1 MPMPTIQ
8 ARALAHM
15 RAAQANGGHSKSMLV
30 GYTQAALEA
39 EGYDVTPATKAAGK
53 CFADH
58 FNITE
63 PN

>member
-1 MPMPTIQ
+1 
-8 ARALAHM
+8 M
-15 RAAQANGGHSKSMLV
+15 RAAQANGWHSKSMLTD
-30 GYTQAALEA
+30 YTQAALEA
-39 EGYDVTPATKAAGK
+39 EGYDETPATKAAGK

>member
-1 MPMPTIQ
+1 MPRAID
-8 ARALAHM
+8 ARALVHM
-15 RAAQANGGHSKSMLV
+15 RAAQANGWHSKSMLV
-30 GYTQAALEA
+30 DYTQAALEA
-39 EGYDVTPATKAAGK
+39 EGYDVTPATKAAGN